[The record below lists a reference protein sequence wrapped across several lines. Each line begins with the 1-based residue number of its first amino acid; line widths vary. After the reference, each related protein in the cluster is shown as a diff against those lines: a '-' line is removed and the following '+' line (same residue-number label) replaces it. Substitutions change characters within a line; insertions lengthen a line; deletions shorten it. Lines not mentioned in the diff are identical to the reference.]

1 MNNGFLGEGAR
12 HGASRFA
19 AFTFALVLLSG
30 AGALLTSCGHEP
42 EKATPPSNTEVA
54 ASSNDKASDS
64 KADSD
69 ADAKADADKDAAAK
83 AEAEAKAKEEE
94 AAKAKHQGAYVTAIR
109 NGGGADG
116 LAAAAQTKLVGAG
129 LAEDTHTYGLDSYA
143 GGLAPATV
151 VYVKGTGDD
160 AADVKAEAEKMVAA
174 LGVGSVQT
182 FNQAAAGGETMD
194 GTDILVII
202 GQDALG
208 TL

>member
-1 MNNGFLGEGAR
+1 MHNGLLSDGAR

-19 AFTFALVLLSG
+19 AFAFALVLLSG
-30 AGALLTSCGHEP
+30 AGALLASCGHEP
-42 EKATPPSNTEVA
+42 EKATPPSNTETTA
-54 ASSNDKASDS
+54 TPNDKATDS

-69 ADAKADADKDAAAK
+69 ADSKAEADKDAK

-129 LAEDTHTYGLDSYA
+129 LAADTHTYSLDSYA
-143 GGLAPATV
+143 GGLAPTTV

-182 FNQAAAGGETMD
+182 FDQAAAGGETMD
-194 GTDILVII
+194 GTDILVIV
-202 GQDALG
+202 GQDAVG